1 MKLYGT
7 FKKQGCGH
15 IYTKTF
21 EVTWDADPEEILRK
35 EVAKPYCEHCSARIL
50 GAHLALS
57 LNPGK
62 KKGGSC

>member
-7 FKKQGCGH
+7 FKNQGCGH

-21 EVTWDADPEEILRK
+21 DVPYDADPEEILRK
-35 EVAKPYCEHCSARIL
+35 EVAKPCCEHCAARRL

-57 LNPGK
+57 LNPGAK
-62 KKGGSC
+62 KDGSC